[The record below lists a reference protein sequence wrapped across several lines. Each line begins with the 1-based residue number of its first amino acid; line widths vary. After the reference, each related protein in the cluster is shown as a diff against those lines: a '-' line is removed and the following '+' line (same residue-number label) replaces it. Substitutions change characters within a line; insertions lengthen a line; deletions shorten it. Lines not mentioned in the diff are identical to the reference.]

1 MPTPRS
7 QPSGSPAKHMTVRST
22 LQPAAAA
29 AAAAATCAACAW
41 QRRCSLLLKMGC
53 LPTVATCLPAIVRH
67 TTLAHVCLD
76 PETAAAAAAAARA

>member
-29 AAAAATCAACAW
+29 AAAAACAW